1 LHVIVSI
8 PAALRQF
15 TLISSEVNVEAAT
28 VDEAVSELDRKF
40 PGLRALIIDENHQVR
55 RYVNIFVNQDD
66 VRSRDGLKT
75 KLVDGDYLHI
85 IPSIA
90 GGDLV

>member
-1 LHVIVSI
+1 MHVIVSI

-15 TLISSEVNVEAAT
+15 TLISPEVNVEVAT
-28 VDEAVSELDRKF
+28 VDEAISELDRKF
-40 PGLRALIIDENHQVR
+40 PGLRGLIRDENHQVQ

-66 VRSRDGLKT
+66 IRSRDGLMT
-75 KLVDGDYLHI
+75 KLVDGGYMHI

-90 GGDLV
+90 GGD